1 MRGGDG
7 GGTPLLAA
15 GPGTGA
21 RRIGFSFDG
30 RQLWASPGA
39 TVASA
44 LLANGVR
51 SFRRS
56 RVLGQPRG
64 VLCGIGTCFD
74 CLVDI
79 GDERAVRAC
88 IRLVAE
94 GDVVTTSAS
103 VGSA

>member
-1 MRGGDG
+1 MAGG
-7 GGTPLLAA
+7 
-15 GPGTGA
+15 
-21 RRIGFSFDG
+21 RSVEFSFDG
-30 RQLWASPGA
+30 TPLSAPVGS

-51 SFRRS
+51 SWRRT
-56 RVLGQPRG
+56 RFAGQPRG

-74 CLVDI
+74 CLIDV

-88 IRLVAE
+88 LRLLSD

-103 VGSA
+103 IGGPGLRRDGAEQR